1 MHMSS
6 NYQKIY
12 YIQGEIFRE
21 KTNKKA
27 LAFAKHYAKEHGYDE
42 KDIYELSNNAEIV
55 YLTQLLEKQE
65 KGEVEAIFTSKRIAV
80 LSGFE
85 NYDNEDIP
93 ELAFEISCIYREKGG
108 GHRHYVKVV
117 NSVYELTRELIN
129 SKILF
134 DYVFKDTASLEIY
147 YPDEDNKLKKWKLT
161 DKDIFIKE
169 AKERHKKKLAQM
181 RAIRDRQKYDRLL
194 KLRSEGKITER
205 QSQELYRLEKVFRG

>member
-1 MHMSS
+1 MSS

-42 KDIYELSNNAEIV
+42 KDIYELSNNAEII

-65 KGEVEAIFTSKRIAV
+65 KGYVENIFTNKRIAV
-80 LSGFE
+80 LSSFE

-93 ELAFEISCIYREKGG
+93 ELAFEISCIYQEKGG

-129 SKILF
+129 NKILF

>member
-1 MHMSS
+1 MSS